1 VGEFRVSGTIAL
13 LVDPNLPSAESQS
26 RQMQEAARSLGL
38 NPLVLKAG
46 SAGDARLAVTS
57 GCAVFAHAKC
67 FKTASWT
74 SLPHPHRRRHF
85 SHPVAPCTG
94 SRAVNVCAARHTLFL
109 SPSTAQCLIPV
120 ALLPCLVR
128 TASCF
133 TCTD

>member
-1 VGEFRVSGTIAL
+1 VKQALDPQGRGRQHLASQLEKLAGTRMAGFVL
-13 LVDPNLPSAESQS
+13 T
-26 RQMQEAARSLGL
+26 RQM
-38 NPLVLKAG
+38 PAG
-46 SAGDARLAVTS
+46 KWGA
-57 GCAVFAHAKC
+57 
-67 FKTASWT
+67 T